1 MSLDNKRMNSKN
13 QIAIISGIVAILAI
27 SIIVGSYNI
36 QPAKAA
42 YGNDIIKPNAQCG
55 KSDNCD
61 GGNKNWGGAVSD
73 AARDDSG
80 HGISDWR
87 KNGCKLPDRGSD
99 C

>member
-1 MSLDNKRMNSKN
+1 MKKALTLTFVAFA
-13 QIAIISGIVAILAI
+13 IAALVAAT
-27 SIIVGSYNI
+27 VTMGSTA
-36 QPAKAA
+36 QPATASKGKSDSA
-42 YGNDIIKPNAQCG
+42 YGNDIIKDNAQCG
-55 KSDNCD
+55 KSDSCD

-80 HGISDWR
+80 KGISDWR